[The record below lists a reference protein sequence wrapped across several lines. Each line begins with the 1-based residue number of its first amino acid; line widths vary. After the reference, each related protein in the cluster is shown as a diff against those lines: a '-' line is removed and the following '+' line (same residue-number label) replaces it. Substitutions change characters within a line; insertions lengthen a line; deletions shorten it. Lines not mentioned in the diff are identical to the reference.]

1 MLIIEEDKEWII
13 LPFCVAPD
21 INNMDPTGS
30 RSITMVSRYNV
41 RYHRIQKLK
50 YLNQQYFIS
59 KEHVNDEFM
68 CDLFGESVAHDDH
81 VRHVGRD
88 TQHNA
93 QH

>member
-1 MLIIEEDKEWII
+1 MLIIEEDKKWIFCLFV
-13 LPFCVAPD
+13 LPRTLMIWIRPD
-21 INNMDPTGS
+21 LDPQQWLVD
-30 RSITMVSRYNV
+30 I
-41 RYHRIQKLK
+41 HRIQKF
-50 YLNQQYFIS
+50 LNQQCFIS
-59 KEHVNDEFM
+59 KEHDEFI